1 MGACPGNGC
10 ATKKHAQCSRPPSPP
25 LRAVAVPPEALQRV
39 AALSGVGADAEV
51 SDVEDHLD
59 DMTRD
64 FLNAELLAVR

>member
-1 MGACPGNGC
+1 M
-10 ATKKHAQCSRPPSPP
+10 
-25 LRAVAVPPEALQRV
+25 AVPPEALQKV